1 MWGGKKCVT
10 RHILGI
16 GAPWSQANLTI
27 SHNNQNLNFLGENC
41 GAKHLNSTDKINV
54 TEMST
59 EKTNEVR
66 IGLEVHIQLTSLKT
80 KLFCGCSS
88 DYKGK
93 DPNSLVC
100 PVCLGIPGSLP
111 VLNEKA
117 VEYAV
122 MAALA
127 LNCKVSERM
136 FFFRKNYYYPDLP
149 KNFQISQYDKA
160 GGVPLAVDGYLE
172 IDVTKKRKKVR
183 IGRVHLEEDPGRL
196 IHQGAIDTSPYTL
209 VDYNRS
215 GIALM
220 EIVTEPDLSS
230 PKEARVFLHKLRS
243 ILEHLGIFS
252 GKLEGSMR
260 CDANISL
267 TGGTRVEVKN
277 ISSFKEVERALGFE
291 IMRQKNLVKKGL
303 AVKLETRHWD
313 ETRRVT
319 ISLRTKEEEHDYRYF
334 PEPDLVPIVITEDFI
349 ENVKVKMPE
358 LPEARIQR
366 LVDSYSLPRY
376 DAEVLVSDKVL
387 ADFFEVAVKLIDRP
401 KDISNWMMGDLLRN
415 LNENN
420 LELTETKLSPEH
432 LVEMIKLIEEGV
444 ISGKIGKRV
453 LPEMVSTGKH
463 PSQIIEEKGL
473 VKISSQDVL
482 RNVVEKVFSNN
493 PKCVEDALMDENAVN
508 FLVGQLMRATK
519 GKADPQLANQMIQE
533 KLDSLKAKQ
542 NM

>member
-1 MWGGKKCVT
+1 
-10 RHILGI
+10 
-16 GAPWSQANLTI
+16 
-27 SHNNQNLNFLGENC
+27 
-41 GAKHLNSTDKINV
+41 
-54 TEMST
+54 MSI
-59 EKTNEVR
+59 EKNNEVR
-66 IGLEVHIQLTSLKT
+66 IGLEVHVQLTSLKT
-80 KLFCGCSS
+80 KLFCSCSS

-117 VEYAV
+117 VKYAV

-127 LNCKVSERM
+127 LNCKISERM

-172 IDVTKKRKKVR
+172 VDVSKIRKKIRV
-183 IGRVHLEEDPGRL
+183 GRVHLEEDPGRL

-230 PKEARVFLHKLRS
+230 PKESRVFLQKLRS
-243 ILEHLGIFS
+243 ILEHLGIYS

-319 ISLRTKEEEHDYRYF
+319 ISLRKKEEEHDYRYF
-334 PEPDLVPIVITEDFI
+334 PEPDLVPIVITGDFV
-349 ENVKVKMPE
+349 ENVLEKMPE

-366 LVDSYSLPRY
+366 FVNSYRLPRY
-376 DAEVLVSDKVL
+376 DAEVLVSDKAL
-387 ADFFEVAVKLIDRP
+387 ADFFEVAVKLYNRA
-401 KDISNWMMGDLLRN
+401 KDFSNWIMGDLLRN
-415 LNENN
+415 LNEKN
-420 LELTETKLSPEH
+420 LELTDTKLSPEH
-432 LVEMIKLIEEGV
+432 LVEMIKLIENGV

-453 LPEMVSTGKH
+453 LPEMILTGKR
-463 PSQIIEEKGL
+463 PSEIIEEKGL
-473 VKISSQDVL
+473 VKISSKDVI
-482 RNVVEKVFSNN
+482 RNIVEKIFADN
-493 PKCVEDALMDENAVN
+493 PKCVEDALGDENAVN
-508 FLVGQLMRATK
+508 FLVGQLMQATK
-519 GKADPQLANQMIQE
+519 GKADPQLANHLIRE
-533 KLDSLKAKQ
+533 KLGYLKAKQ
-542 NM
+542 NMQSV

>member
-1 MWGGKKCVT
+1 M
-10 RHILGI
+10 
-16 GAPWSQANLTI
+16 PNE
-27 SHNNQNLNFLGENC
+27 NQNQ
-41 GAKHLNSTDKINV
+41 
-54 TEMST
+54 
-59 EKTNEVR
+59 VR
-66 IGLEVHIQLTSLKT
+66 IGLEVHTQLTSLKT

-93 DPNSLVC
+93 NPNSMIC
-100 PVCLGIPGSLP
+100 PVCLGIPGALP

-160 GGVPLAVDGYLE
+160 GGVPLAVNGYLE
-172 IDVTKKRKKVR
+172 IDVAQKRKTVR

-196 IHQGAIDTSPYTL
+196 VHQGAIDTSPYTL

-215 GIALM
+215 GITLL

-230 PKEARVFLHKLRS
+230 PKEARIFLQKLRS

-291 IMRQKNLVKKGL
+291 IMRQKSLVKKGI

-319 ISLRTKEEEHDYRYF
+319 ISLRMKEEEHDYRYF

-349 ENVKVKMPE
+349 EDAKEKMPE
-358 LPEARIQR
+358 LPEARIR
-366 LVDSYSLPRY
+366 RFVEGYGLPRY
-376 DAEVLVSDKVL
+376 DAEVLISDKAL
-387 ADFFEVAVKLIDRP
+387 ADFFEITVKLYDRP
-401 KDISNWMMGDLLRN
+401 KEVSNWMMGDLLRN

-420 LELTETKLSPEH
+420 LELTETKISPEH
-432 LVEMIKLIEEGV
+432 LVAMINLIGDGV

-453 LPEMVSTGKH
+453 LPEMVLTGKS

-482 RNVVEKVFSNN
+482 RDVVDKVFADN
-493 PKCVEDALMDENAVN
+493 PKCVEDALVDENAIN
-508 FLVGQLMRATK
+508 FLVGQLMRSTK
-519 GKADPQLANQMIQE
+519 GKADPQLANQLIQE
-533 KLDSLKAKQ
+533 KLYSLKGKQ
-542 NM
+542 SL

>member
-1 MWGGKKCVT
+1 M
-10 RHILGI
+10 
-16 GAPWSQANLTI
+16 P
-27 SHNNQNLNFLGENC
+27 
-41 GAKHLNSTDKINV
+41 
-54 TEMST
+54 T
-59 EKTNEVR
+59 EKTNQVR
-66 IGLEVHIQLTSLKT
+66 IGLEVHAQLTSLKT

-93 DPNSLVC
+93 DPNSMIC
-100 PVCLGIPGSLP
+100 PVCLGIPGALP

-149 KNFQISQYDKA
+149 KNFQISQDDKA
-160 GGVPLAVDGYLE
+160 GGVPLAVNGYLE
-172 IDVTKKRKKVR
+172 IDVTKKRKTVR

-196 IHQGAIDTSPYTL
+196 VHQGAIDTSPYTL

-215 GIALM
+215 GITLL

-230 PKEARVFLHKLRS
+230 PKEARIFLQKLRS

-303 AVKLETRHWD
+303 SVKLETRHWD

-349 ENVKVKMPE
+349 ENAKWEMPE

-366 LVDSYSLPRY
+366 FIDSYSLPRY
-376 DAEVLVSDKVL
+376 DAEVLVSDKAL
-387 ADFFEVAVKLIDRP
+387 ADFFEIAVKLIDRP
-401 KDISNWMMGDLLRN
+401 KDVSNWMMGDLLRN

-432 LVEMIKLIEEGV
+432 LAEMIKLIEEGI

-482 RNVVEKVFSNN
+482 RDVVEKVFSNN